1 MERYNG
7 SHKLDT
13 TFYKALTGINQNVRQ
28 VGRNLGRLIF
38 TMARMTGFEI
48 TGSLHLRHEKTGT
61 EVVVKARK
69 EE

>member
-1 MERYNG
+1 MDRYNG

-13 TFYKALTGINQNVRQ
+13 TSYKALTGINQNVSQ

-48 TGSLHLRHEKTGT
+48 TGSLHMRHTKTGT
-61 EVVVKARK
+61 ELTVRARK
-69 EE
+69 GE